1 MGKYA
6 NKPQGKPTKRK
17 TLKVKYKIER
27 KVKQHNKR
35 VRKEAIKLKAK
46 GLLRSR
52 DTSKDDFLPNMFP
65 YKMQLL
71 DEQKRGTPQSK
82 VIETNVLEQT
92 PYGLI
97 NLENK
102 CVYLPKPKDNLIK
115 KYVTNLEH
123 TLANTQIVLEIL
135 DSKNPK
141 ICIDNDFRESCRKHN
156 VTVISILSRSD
167 KVSHAHLAT
176 SLKFVKK
183 HCETVVTFSCDT
195 KRREQSTSDLMTAL
209 KQTKGGTILVAGK
222 LLTGKHSLIT
232 TMAKATKCYS

>member
-52 DTSKDDFLPNMFP
+52 DTGKDDFLPNMYP

-71 DEQKRGTPQSK
+71 DEQKRGMPQSK

-92 PYGLI
+92 PLRTHQHR
-97 NLENK
+97 K
-102 CVYLPKPKDNLIK
+102 QVRLPPQAQGQPHQE
-115 KYVTNLEH
+115 VRH
-123 TLANTQIVLEIL
+123 Q
-135 DSKNPK
+135 P
-141 ICIDNDFRESCRKHN
+141 
-156 VTVISILSRSD
+156 
-167 KVSHAHLAT
+167 
-176 SLKFVKK
+176 
-183 HCETVVTFSCDT
+183 
-195 KRREQSTSDLMTAL
+195 
-209 KQTKGGTILVAGK
+209 
-222 LLTGKHSLIT
+222 
-232 TMAKATKCYS
+232 